1 MKRRLIALSLA
12 GCLAVA
18 CALPLFAPRVGAHAA
33 TATDVNTISG
43 VVVNVSHQNTV
54 VANQKVT
61 LQRTVGNSAQDIA
74 TTVTGQDGRFSFS
87 NVSGTSDDTFAVY
100 TQFQGGMFPSSTV
113 TLGTSDATSLQLKV
127 YDTSNDDANLRVTVA
142 TMLIRDPRPVNGLIG
157 VAEVVSIENTGTK
170 AFVGTPTGD
179 ASKPMRLLR
188 FATPPNASD
197 LSLGLG
203 FSGAQLVTTD
213 KGFGV
218 TATVPPGTTD
228 FAFAIDIP
236 YTGTTA
242 DFSYKAVYP
251 TARVVTLVPPDMFV
265 NGQDFRAQGIVDSLG
280 ARYQLFTAANAKAG
294 QQVSLQL
301 TGLPEAG
308 EKSYLDARA
317 VMILAAILGLLAL
330 LILALYLRRGNLA
343 AAVGLIS
350 AKTSASAARVES
362 VDAADRDGLL
372 REILALERAHK
383 TGNVSDGDF
392 QQQDRVLRLRLRTML
407 GHEQAAIQS
416 GTSGVGAARAESA
429 PEAAA
434 GMMETSEE
442 SAAQAAQKAATEQS
456 SGGRL

>member
-1 MKRRLIALSLA
+1 MKRRLVALSLA
-12 GCLAVA
+12 SCLAVA
-18 CALPLFAPRVGAHAA
+18 CALALFAPVVGAHAA
-33 TATDVNTISG
+33 ANDTNTISG
-43 VVVNVSHQNTV
+43 VAVNASHQNAV
-54 VANQKVT
+54 VPNQKVT

-74 TTVTGQDGRFSFS
+74 TTVTGQDGRFSFGD
-87 NVSGTSDDTFAVY
+87 VAGTSDDTFAVY
-100 TQFQGGMFPSSTV
+100 TQFNGGMFPSSTV
-113 TLGTSDATSLQLKV
+113 NLGTSDATSLQLKV
-127 YDTSNDDANLRVTVA
+127 YDTTNDDANLRVTVA
-142 TMLIRDPRPVNGLIG
+142 TLLIRDPRPVNGLIG
-157 VAEVVSIENTGTK
+157 VGEIISIENTGTT

-218 TATVPPGTTD
+218 TATVPPGATD

-265 NGQDFRAQGIVDSLG
+265 NGQDFQAQGIVDSLG
-280 ARYQLFTAANAKAG
+280 TRYQLFTAANAKAG

-343 AAVGLIS
+343 ATIGLIS
-350 AKTSASAARVES
+350 TKASLGATRMESADSADCDE
-362 VDAADRDGLL
+362 LL
-372 REILALERAHK
+372 RALLALERAHK
-383 TGNVSDGDF
+383 AGKVSDKDF
-392 QQQDRVLRLRLRTML
+392 QRQDRALRLRLRATL
-407 GHEQAAIQS
+407 GHEQAAMRS
-416 GTSGVGAARAESA
+416 GASGVGVASAESD

-434 GMMETSEE
+434 NVMETPDE
-442 SAAQAAQKAATEQS
+442 SAAQAAQEATTEQS
-456 SGGRL
+456 GGGRL

>member
-12 GCLAVA
+12 SGLVVA
-18 CALPLFAPRVGAHAA
+18 CALALFAPGVGAQPVAA
-33 TATDVNTISG
+33 SDATTISG
-43 VVVNVSHQNTV
+43 VVVNASHQNTA

-61 LQRTVGNSAQDIA
+61 LQRTVANNATDIA
-74 TTVTGQDGRFSFS
+74 TTTTGPDGRFSFS

-100 TQFQGGMFPSSTV
+100 TQFQGGMFPSAAV
-113 TLGTSDATSLQLKV
+113 NLGTSDATSLQLKV
-127 YDTSNDDANLRVTVA
+127 YDTTNDDANLRVTVA

-157 VAEVVSIENTGTK
+157 IGEVISIENIGTT

-203 FSGAQLVTTD
+203 FSGAQIITTD
-213 KGFGV
+213 KGFGA
-218 TATVPPGTTD
+218 TATVPPGTSE

-251 TARVVTLVPPDMFV
+251 TARVVSLVPPDMFV
-265 NGQDFRAQGIVDSLG
+265 NGKDFAAQGIVDSLG
-280 ARYQLFTAANAKAG
+280 TRYQLFTVANAKAD

-330 LILALYLRRGNLA
+330 LFLALYLKRGNLA
-343 AAVGLIS
+343 VAFRLIPAS
-350 AKTSASAARVES
+350 SPASAGTIES
-362 VDAADRDGLL
+362 QATTGADRDQLL
-372 REILALERAHK
+372 RELLALERTHK
-383 TGNVSDGDF
+383 AGKLSDTDF
-392 QQQDRVLRLRLRTML
+392 QRQERALRLRLREAMAS
-407 GHEQAAIQS
+407 EQAPAPS
-416 GTSGVGAARAESA
+416 SASDVGGASAATV
-429 PEAAA
+429 P
-434 GMMETSEE
+434 ETSQPDVAELPAG
-442 SAAQAAQKAATEQS
+442 STAQEAATEQS
-456 SGGRL
+456 GGGRL

>member
-1 MKRRLIALSLA
+1 MKRRLIALALA
-12 GCLAVA
+12 SCLAVA

-33 TATDVNTISG
+33 TATDANTISG
-43 VVVNVSHQNTV
+43 VVVNASHQNTI

-100 TQFQGGMFPSSTV
+100 TQFQGGLFPSSTV
-113 TLGTSDATSLQLKV
+113 NLGTSDATSLQLKV
-127 YDTSNDDANLRVTVA
+127 YDATNDDANLRVTVA

-188 FATPPNASD
+188 FATPPNASN

-218 TATVPPGTTD
+218 TATVPPGATD

-251 TARVVTLVPPDMFV
+251 TARVVTLIPPDMFV
-265 NGQDFRAQGIVDSLG
+265 NGQDFQAQGIVDSLG
-280 ARYQLFTAANAKAG
+280 TRYQLFTANAKAG

-308 EKSYLDARA
+308 EKGYLDARA

-343 AAVGLIS
+343 AAVGLIP
-350 AKTSASAARVES
+350 AKASASAARMELADS
-362 VDAADRDGLL
+362 ADRDVLL

-383 TGNVSDGDF
+383 AGNVSDKDF
-392 QQQDRVLRLRLRTML
+392 QQQDRALRLRMRATL
-407 GHEQAAIQS
+407 GHEQAAILS
-416 GTSGVGAARAESA
+416 GASVVGAASAESA
-429 PEAAA
+429 LEAAA
-434 GMMETSEE
+434 SVMETSEE
-442 SAAQAAQKAATEQS
+442 SAAQEAATEQS